1 MFLQYCRSTGLAA
14 KLVRYADDFVILM
27 RGGAKETRLKVEE
40 ILARMELKLNEEK
53 SRVVDARGESFD
65 FLGFTFGRKRS
76 VRRAKVITL
85 VEPSGKS
92 EQHFRDKVRGLTSRN
107 SHCMPQPEVMERVNR
122 YVRGWV
128 TYYHVHNSTRVF
140 KRQRFFLEQRMR
152 KYLQKRRQI
161 KGFGY
166 RRWPVSVLYGVWG
179 LYAIPVHAP
188 YGHARMP

>member
-1 MFLQYCRSTGLAA
+1 MRNTAVVSPVLANIYLHLFDRVFLQYCRSTGLAA

-65 FLGFTFGRKRS
+65 FLFSQEECAQGEGDYPG
-76 VRRAKVITL
+76 
-85 VEPSGKS
+85 EPSGKS

-107 SHCMPQPEVMERVNR
+107 SHLPQPEVMERVNR

-128 TYYHVHNSTRVF
+128 TYYHVHNSTR
-140 KRQRFFLEQRMR
+140 L
-152 KYLQKRRQI
+152 
-161 KGFGY
+161 
-166 RRWPVSVLYGVWG
+166 
-179 LYAIPVHAP
+179 
-188 YGHARMP
+188 

>member
-1 MFLQYCRSTGLAA
+1 
-14 KLVRYADDFVILM
+14 
-27 RGGAKETRLKVEE
+27 
-40 ILARMELKLNEEK
+40 
-53 SRVVDARGESFD
+53 
-65 FLGFTFGRKRS
+65 
-76 VRRAKVITL
+76 
-85 VEPSGKS
+85 
-92 EQHFRDKVRGLTSRN
+92 
-107 SHCMPQPEVMERVNR
+107 MPQPEVMERVNR

-128 TYYHVHNSTRVF
+128 NYYHVHNSTRVF